1 MYQINPAKTGL
12 QNLVDLMNQTA
23 QVQFQGNEFTPG
35 APTVYTPTDVGDT
48 RNTNV
53 HLTAIAGQGFKGN
66 TDVQFWRL
74 AIGHTRAGARTSY
87 NITDADTLLTIKAA
101 ILASHNLATSDVVI
115 TGTKPTAGNT
125 STWHIAAITDSYL
138 YTGTLDV
145 TVTNISNLTV
155 TADDV
160 FPTDILPGFQPYAG
174 V

>member
-87 NITDADTLLTIKAA
+87 NM
-101 ILASHNLATSDVVI
+101 ATSDVVI